1 MCVLL
6 YYYYKT
12 SSLQACYPHTI
23 TLIIHLFLT
32 IQCYRVSINT
42 ATTNTTWS
50 SSCILYIQIQIY
62 VIYTTTKS
70 TEHCLQQH
78 CISNINYVDQSVFW
92 HIVFSMVF
100 YLLHEQNKSTMSF
113 SHLVAIIIMS
123 YLNFWASC
131 NPSRNGTHTSQTI
144 LFLDLSIAVKNNKY
158 NQQIRITTNNWRRK
172 KQLPYLQPTNAT
184 DKLSSTTVKATK
196 HNKKD

>member
-123 YLNFWASC
+123 YLNFWDPVAI
-131 NPSRNGTHTSQTI
+131 PVGMELI
-144 LFLDLSIAVKNNKY
+144 LHKQFSFWTFQSLSKITN
-158 NQQIRITTNNWRRK
+158 TTNK
-172 KQLPYLQPTNAT
+172 
-184 DKLSSTTVKATK
+184 SG
-196 HNKKD
+196 